1 MKLQDVNVQTFID
14 LGLNS
19 SEARVYSTLYETGT
33 AKATTIA
40 KASRVPRP
48 DVYRTLSKLNELG
61 LVEKI
66 ISHPLRFRSIPIET
80 GIAILLERKA
90 KKYNELKSKSAS
102 LIHSLNKKNMHK
114 DFYHESQFVLIP
126 PKDVLI
132 KRLTKTIEKTQTCID
147 VSTSWKRFK
156 FACYRLAEPLEK
168 AWCSRVKGRVV
179 IDKTE
184 EPVLEFA
191 KTSWKSPY
199 AKIKYVH
206 SPPRTV
212 MAIYD
217 KKEVFIYIKPT
228 ADLTESPAL
237 WSNNPS
243 LVAMAEDCFEI
254 LWNTALEL
262 PKSSTDDNQV

>member
-1 MKLQDVNVQTFID
+1 MELHVNIQTLIN

-19 SEARVYSTLYETGT
+19 SEARVYISLHETGT

-40 KASRVPRP
+40 KASGVTRP

-66 ISHPLRFRSIPIET
+66 IAHPVMFRPIPIET
-80 GIAILLERKA
+80 GVAILLERKS
-90 KKYNELKSKSAS
+90 KKYNELQSKSAS
-102 LIHSLNKKNMHK
+102 LIHSLNKKNIHK
-114 DFYHESQFVLIP
+114 DSYQESQFVLIP
-126 PKDVLI
+126 SKEVLI
-132 KRLTKTIEKTQTCID
+132 KRLTKTIEKTQTSID

-168 AWCSRVKGRVV
+168 AWCRGVKGRVV
-179 IDKTE
+179 IEETE
-184 EPVLEFA
+184 EPVLEFV
-191 KTSWKSPY
+191 KTCWKSPH
-199 AKIKYVH
+199 AKIRHVH
-206 SPPRTV
+206 SHPRTV

-243 LVAMAEDCFEI
+243 LVAMAEDCFET
-254 LWNTALEL
+254 LWNTALEI
-262 PKSSTDDNQV
+262 PKCST